1 MNTGLDTACYRHQQ
15 NTFMSRSSPAAVYGA
30 LVMLLALA
38 GLDQTLLS
46 SALPT
51 IAAELH
57 GQDQVSW
64 VFSAYLIASTVVIP
78 VYGKLADRLG
88 PRPLLLVAGGL
99 FVVGSLACA
108 ASPTMPLL
116 VVARGLQGLGG
127 GGLMTLTLLAVAA
140 LFAPEERARRQ
151 GLLGAA
157 YGVAT
162 MIGPLVGGVLVQ
174 HLSWRWALALNAPL
188 ALAAATVLARARFGQ
203 AAAERKPLD
212 LAGAGLLAATL
223 ACLLMATR
231 SGVAG
236 SAEGWALLAAAG
248 ALGLCF
254 THVERRAADALI
266 PFALF
271 REGGFRAAAALSA
284 CSGVALFAAVVFLP
298 MYLQSALRLSPIES
312 ALHLL
317 PLMLGLTVAA
327 RASSRALRAG
337 WSPRR
342 LAMGAALA
350 MTAAFA
356 ALIGVFGHA
365 AGTAWAYSLAVI
377 PLGLGLGAL
386 FPILSVVS
394 QRSAPPRHIG
404 TATATPIM
412 LRTLGGALGVSAL
425 GTLLSHGMQAATIS
439 SRAGF
444 GLALASNLQTVFEV
458 AMALA
463 LVGLLAALALP
474 HSLPPLVLQP
484 AQRVV

>member
-1 MNTGLDTACYRHQQ
+1 
-15 NTFMSRSSPAAVYGA
+15 MSRTSPAVVYGA
-30 LVMLLALA
+30 LVTLLALA

-51 IAAELH
+51 IAADLH
-57 GQDQVSW
+57 GQDLVSW

-78 VYGKLADRLG
+78 MYGKLADRLG
-88 PRPLLLVAGGL
+88 PRPLLLVAGSL

-116 VVARGLQGLGG
+116 VAARGLQGLGG

-140 LFAPEERARRQ
+140 LFEPEERARRQ

-162 MIGPLVGGVLVQ
+162 MIGPLVGGGLVQ

-188 ALAAATVLARARFGQ
+188 ALAAIAVLARARFGQ
-203 AAAERKPLD
+203 PAAVSKPLD
-212 LAGAGLLAATL
+212 LAGAGLLAVTL
-223 ACLLMATR
+223 ASLLMATR

-236 SAEGWALLAAAG
+236 SPEGWALLAAAI

-254 THVERRAADALI
+254 AHVERRAADALI

-271 REGGFRAAAALSA
+271 REPGFRAAAVLSA
-284 CSGVALFAAVVFLP
+284 CCGVALFAAVVFLP
-298 MYLQSALRLSPIES
+298 MYLQSALHLSPVDS

-317 PLMLGLTVAA
+317 PLMLGLTVTAIA
-327 RASSRALRAG
+327 CGRALRAG
-337 WSPRR
+337 WSPRS

-350 MTAAFA
+350 MAAAFA

-365 AGTAWAYSLAVI
+365 ADTAWAYSLAVT
-377 PLGLGLGAL
+377 PLGLGLGVL

-394 QRSAPPRHIG
+394 QRSASLRHIG

-412 LRTLGGALGVSAL
+412 LRALGGALGVSVL
-425 GTLLSHGMQAATIS
+425 GTLLSHGMQTATIS

-444 GLALASNLQTVFEV
+444 GLALSSNLQVVFEV
-458 AMALA
+458 AAVVALA
-463 LVGLLAALALP
+463 GWLAALALP
-474 HSLPPLVLQP
+474 HRLTPLGLQP
-484 AQRVV
+484 AQRAA